1 METHISKTLLN
12 CLYTFFVIYS
22 IFSSLFSFFLVY
34 RNDKSYID
42 LHTNTLSIPLL
53 QTLPNEKEKCI
64 LLLLYHTT
72 VLLNIKVFTRYIYI
86 YVCIQYMLELCDYRC
101 NIHNW
106 IYYRNKIFL
115 RCLFYFFLSEVLKL
129 FDHDNKNTD
138 TKMCL
143 IKKKIYFLFI
153 CFERGRGCNGR
164 KKSCSLMFSCQ
175 FSPVTNQLSS
185 VFQETLNY
193 DHWLFIKPHSYCC
206 YACQALDSGT
216 RTPYMEVPL

>member
-12 CLYTFFVIYS
+12 CLYIFFVIYS

-86 YVCIQYMLELCDYRC
+86 CVYT
-101 NIHNW
+101 
-106 IYYRNKIFL
+106 IY
-115 RCLFYFFLSEVLKL
+115 
-129 FDHDNKNTD
+129 
-138 TKMCL
+138 
-143 IKKKIYFLFI
+143 
-153 CFERGRGCNGR
+153 
-164 KKSCSLMFSCQ
+164 
-175 FSPVTNQLSS
+175 
-185 VFQETLNY
+185 
-193 DHWLFIKPHSYCC
+193 
-206 YACQALDSGT
+206 A
-216 RTPYMEVPL
+216 